1 MDSSFLKR
9 RYFECLI
16 VILYLLCGFVPYF
29 RSVDKIAPQ
38 FVYLATLNII
48 SSFYILF
55 SSKKVSFNYAS
66 YPIISLFALS
76 IWSFFSLIYAINK
89 AEVLI
94 ETSRVIIYLFTMV
107 NIYLLVKKNKKL
119 IKYIPYAIS
128 LILIIEMTLV
138 FERFYVLYDAQ
149 KFSRTMGLRS
159 FTGNINITAFNFL
172 LKFPFLLLT
181 LARIRISSVFK
192 ILTLSAFTFCLL
204 LLGSRGANITFVLIT
219 IIIIAS
225 SFILKEKYFIL
236 KRQLPIFLISI
247 MAGGLIN
254 YFTFQNTKSL
264 NVISRTTSFNDDS
277 TQQRLR
283 FYKAAFSSILDSPFT
298 GVGIGNWKIHA
309 TGFDKP
315 FMQDYTVPYHVHND
329 FLEIT
334 AELGIL
340 GFILFFGIFFYI
352 AYLIFN
358 SVKSKEYLNNDLFYI
373 VSACCISLIVY
384 LADSFLNFPFTR
396 PLMQVQNIFY
406 LIVILVSI
414 GNKKFIPPLLSLRFN
429 QKNLLKKGLLFI
441 IITSGLSF
449 SSYIS
454 LRLYNSFVDQ
464 QFLIA
469 AGNGTFTEYSR
480 EYVESIDSKLP
491 SITAS
496 TLPIETLKAS
506 LIMNVV
512 DVEQIDDTLQ
522 YMINQGRKQN
532 PFFPFNELTNSIYHI
547 KQLRPDSGY
556 VYAKKAF
563 YELPN
568 HTVHFELLTDIIEAY
583 KDSIELEKAMNYLK
597 EDLRPF
603 FYERYLSVSSNIKN
617 NLGLTEEVFLE
628 RYNSKNPDNDKKK
641 SYNAIFQIGKKNV
654 EDGYFESL
662 NAEKY
667 FKNKEFEKAAK
678 SYKKAYGFN
687 PTEVS
692 YYENSANAYMQLG
705 EDETAIQILK
715 EVISKLNPKTGK
727 AEYLLAIIYLGQEDY
742 VFGCK
747 YLTKSKQKGFGIP
760 DIMFKNFCKSENKE
774 QNKSSE

>member
-1 MDSSFLKR
+1 MFKNNKTAL
-9 RYFECLI
+9 ECLI
-16 VILYLLCGFVPYF
+16 IILYLIVGFVPYF
-29 RSVDKIAPQ
+29 KAVDKIAPQ

-66 YPIISLFALS
+66 YPIISLFVLS
-76 IWSFFSLIYAINK
+76 LWSFCSLIHAINK

-107 NIYLLVKKNKKL
+107 NIYFLVDKNKAL
-119 IKYIPYAIS
+119 IKYIPHAIS
-128 LILIIEMTLV
+128 LILIIELTLV
-138 FERFYVLYDAQ
+138 IERFYVLYEAQ

-181 LARIRISSVFK
+181 LVRIK
-192 ILTLSAFTFCLL
+192 INTVIKSLILIYFTFCLL
-204 LLGSRGANITFVLIT
+204 LLGSRGANLTFGIIIT
-219 IIIIAS
+219 IIIIS
-225 SFILKEKYFIL
+225 SFLLNEKYFIL
-236 KRQLPIFLISI
+236 KRQLPILLLSI
-247 MAGGLIN
+247 IAGGLIN
-254 YFTFQNTKSL
+254 YFTFQNTESL
-264 NVISRTTSFNDDS
+264 NVISRTTSLNDDS

-283 FYKAAFSSILDSPFT
+283 FYKAAFSSILDSPFI

-309 TGFDKP
+309 TGYDKP
-315 FMQDYTVPYHVHND
+315 FMVDYTVPYHVHND

-358 SVKSKEYLNNDLFYI
+358 SIKSKEYLSNDLFYI
-373 VSACCISLIVY
+373 ITACCISLIVY

-396 PLMQVQNIFY
+396 PLIQIQNIFY
-406 LIVILVSI
+406 LAVILVSI
-414 GNKKFIPPLLSLRFN
+414 GNQKLITNPFSLGFN
-429 QKNLLKKGLLFI
+429 QKNLFKKGVLFLI
-441 IITSGLSF
+441 ISSGLSF
-449 SSYIS
+449 SSYVS
-454 LRLYNSFVDQ
+454 LRIYNSFVDQ

-480 EYVESIDSKLP
+480 EYVESIDSKFP

-512 DVEQIDDTLQ
+512 DVELTDDTLQ

-532 PFFPFNELTNSIYHI
+532 PFFPFNELTNSILHI

-568 HTVHFELLTDIIEAY
+568 HTIHFELLTDIIEAY

-597 EDLRPF
+597 QDLRPF

-617 NLGLTEEVFLE
+617 NLGLTEEIFLE
-628 RYNSKNPDNDKKK
+628 RYNSKSPDNDKTK
-641 SYNAIFQIGKKNV
+641 SYNAIFKVGKKNV

-662 NAEKY
+662 DAEKY
-667 FKNKEFEKAAK
+667 YRNKDFKKAAE
-678 SYKKAYGFN
+678 SFTKAYGFN

-692 YYENSANAYMQLG
+692 YYENAANAYMQLG
-705 EDETAIQILK
+705 EDKTAIQILK
-715 EVISKLNPKTGK
+715 NVISKLKPKTGK
-727 AEYLLAIIYLGQEDY
+727 AEYLLAIIYFGQEKNII
-742 VFGCK
+742 GCQ
-747 YLTKSKQKGFGIP
+747 YLSKSKQKGLGVP
-760 DIMFKNFCKSENKE
+760 DIMFKQFCESENKE
-774 QNKSSE
+774 QNKSSD